1 MRKSFNFNQRLGLL
15 VVIAGLMIIGVFSL
29 PAIPQDAAY
38 HQFADKNSYY
48 GVSNFWNVL
57 SNLPFL
63 LVGLLGLW
71 DIVGGRLAILQ
82 EFKAGYLTF
91 FIGVA
96 LVGPGSVYYHLTP
109 DNASLL
115 WDRLPMT
122 IAFMALFA
130 VVIAEHLSVPAAQRL
145 LWPMVL
151 IGILSVFFWYF
162 TELKGHGDL
171 RPYVVVQ
178 FVPILVMPLILLFFQ
193 PTFSGSAYLWAMIG
207 AYAGAKLAE
216 SLDEPIFRLL
226 HVMSGHSIKHLLAA
240 LGAYCFWLGLRRRK
254 KLASDG

>member
-1 MRKSFNFNQRLGLL
+1 MRASFNFNQKLAFL
-15 VVIAGLMIIGVFSL
+15 VVIAGLMIIAVFLL
-29 PAIPQDAAY
+29 PPIPQDAAY

-63 LVGLLGLW
+63 LTGLLGLW
-71 DIVGGRLAILQ
+71 ELDRGRLAILP
-82 EFKAGYLTF
+82 EFRVGYLTF

-96 LVGPGSVYYHLTP
+96 LVGPGSAYYHWTP

-130 VVIAEHLSVPAAQRL
+130 IVIAEYLSVAAAKRL

-151 IGILSVFFWYF
+151 IGIFSVFFWYI
-162 TELKGHGDL
+162 TELNGHGDL

-178 FVPILVMPLILLFFQ
+178 FLPILLMPLILLFFQ
-193 PTFSGSAYLWAMIG
+193 PTFSGAAYIWAMIG

-216 SLDEPIFRLL
+216 SLDEPIFRFF
-226 HVMSGHSIKHLLAA
+226 HVISGHSLKHLLVA
-240 LGAYCFWLGLRRRK
+240 LGVYYFWQGLRRRK
-254 KLASDG
+254 KLASD

>member
-1 MRKSFNFNQRLGLL
+1 MRAAFNFNQKLALL
-15 VVIAGLMIIGVFSL
+15 VIIAGLMIIGVFSL
-29 PAIPQDAAY
+29 SPIPQDAAY

-63 LVGLLGLW
+63 LTGLLGLW
-71 DIVGGRLAILQ
+71 DIDRGRLAILP
-82 EFKAGYLTF
+82 EFRAGYLTF

-96 LVGPGSVYYHLTP
+96 LVGPGSAYYHWTP

-122 IAFMALFA
+122 IAFMALF
-130 VVIAEHLSVPAAQRL
+130 VIVIAEYLSVAAARRL
-145 LWPMVL
+145 LWPMVSV
-151 IGILSVFFWYF
+151 GIFSVFYWHV

-178 FVPILVMPLILLFFQ
+178 FLPILLMPLILLFFQ
-193 PTFSGSAYLWAMIG
+193 PTFSGAAYLCVMIG

-226 HVMSGHSIKHLLAA
+226 HVISGHSIKHLLAA
-240 LGAYCFWLGLRRRK
+240 LGVYYFWLGLRRRK
-254 KLASDG
+254 KLASA